1 MENEMSSIKS
11 QLLDIRMKFPLN
23 SQNIAGTN
31 TFLSFDE
38 NNNNVYINKIIQ
50 IKEDIKNDIMKDI
63 NDILISQKNEMKEN
77 FENLKKEVDL
87 FNEEKINNNK
97 IIEINDSLE
106 NLNQQLLQKDEEKA
120 NLENIILNKI
130 NNDKIEINN
139 ITNNINKRIDSLDL
153 DFDRLVQSL
162 KNQFLTNAN
171 TLNQL
176 EISKVNVTDFENQ
189 INAINQNLEKINNKL
204 NSSNLQDKSR

>member
-1 MENEMSSIKS
+1 MDNEITNIKS
-11 QLLDIRMKFPLN
+11 QLLDIRMKYPLN
-23 SQNIAGTN
+23 SQNITVTN
-31 TFLSFDE
+31 PFLTFDE
-38 NNNNVYINKIIQ
+38 TNNNNTYINKIIQ
-50 IKEDIKNDIMKDI
+50 IKEDIKNEIMKDI
-63 NDILISQKNEMKEN
+63 NNVLISQKNEMKEN

-130 NNDKIEINN
+130 NNDKIEVNN
-139 ITNNINKRIDSLDL
+139 VTNNINKRIDSLDL

-171 TLNQL
+171 TLNQI
-176 EISKVNVTDFENQ
+176 EISKVNVNDFENQ

-204 NSSNLQDKSR
+204 NS